1 MKGCKFSLPSGTW
14 TSSRARQL
22 AGTQKRKGRLKKKGL
37 NLGCLRSLNKR
48 LDVSELWRH
57 AWEMME
63 RRIKGAERKVKPGV
77 VLRLK

>member
-1 MKGCKFSLPSGTW
+1 
-14 TSSRARQL
+14 
-22 AGTQKRKGRLKKKGL
+22 
-37 NLGCLRSLNKR
+37 LGCLRSLNKR